1 LYACD
6 AEVKGLSYR
15 TTLLSEPW
23 ELGQAIAVYGWLW
36 VLPVIGF
43 VLAAVALFDGWAWWN
58 PFGLGNSYLAPAYD
72 AQLEQCIP
80 RNRCGGCDADPHF
93 SGFANPPIVFSPLD
107 ILIVL
112 LTVKMPPN
120 GRISPQ
126 EDWLRYTRRVQN
138 SVPMLKDAV
147 PVELY
152 ACERATHIST
162 DSTYRA
168 TMASTLN

>member
-1 LYACD
+1 MGIASDRIRSGGCGSTRRLGAV
-6 AEVKGLSYR
+6 ESVLVSVTLVWLLL
-15 TTLLSEPW
+15 TTL
-23 ELGQAIAVYGWLW
+23 
-36 VLPVIGF
+36 
-43 VLAAVALFDGWAWWN
+43 DWN
-58 PFGLGNSYLAPAYD
+58 NAFRGNRY
-72 AQLEQCIP
+72 
-80 RNRCGGCDADPHF
+80 GGCEADPHF
-93 SGFANPPIVFSPLD
+93 SGYANPPIVFSPLD

-112 LTVKMPPN
+112 LTLKMPPN